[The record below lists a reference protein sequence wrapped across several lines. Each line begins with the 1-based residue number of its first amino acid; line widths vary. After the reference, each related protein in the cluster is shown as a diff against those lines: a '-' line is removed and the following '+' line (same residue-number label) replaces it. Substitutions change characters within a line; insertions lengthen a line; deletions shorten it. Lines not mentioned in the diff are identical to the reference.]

1 MVVVFGIDP
10 GLTGG
15 IAVFDNGRLIAVH
28 PVAVVERVVSKKMKR
43 FINPKANAE
52 IFTRHQPDA
61 VYIEEVGAMP
71 GQGVTS
77 MWNFGF
83 TTGVLHGLSAV
94 SDIRTVRPMKWKTAF
109 GLIGAGKDA
118 SRRLAMEMFPEF
130 ADRFRRAKDD
140 GLAEA
145 ALIGAWGLSEV
156 GGL

>member
-1 MVVVFGIDP
+1 LIIFGIDP

-15 IAVFDNGRLIAVH
+15 IAVFQDGRLIAVH
-28 PVAVVERVVSKKMKR
+28 PVAVIERVVSKKTKR

-52 IFTRHQPDA
+52 IFTSHQPDV

-77 MWNFGF
+77 MFGFGF
-83 TTGVLHGLSAV
+83 TAGVLHGLSAV

-118 SRRLAMEMFPEF
+118 SRRLAAEKYPEF
-130 ADRFRRAKDD
+130 SNSFKLARQD

-145 ALIGAWGLSEV
+145 VLIGLFGVRQETYV
-156 GGL
+156 

>member
-1 MVVVFGIDP
+1 MIVFGIDP

-15 IAVFDNGRLIAVH
+15 IAVFQDGRLIAVH
-28 PVAVVERVVSKKMKR
+28 PVAVIERVVSKKTKR

-52 IFTRHQPDA
+52 IFTRHKPDI
-61 VYIEEVGAMP
+61 VFIEEVGAMP

-77 MWNFGF
+77 TWGFGF
-83 TTGVLHGLSAV
+83 STGVLHGLSAV

-118 SRRLAMEMFPEF
+118 SRRLAAEMYPSF
-130 ADRFRRAKDD
+130 AGSFRRAKDD

-145 ALIGAWGLSEV
+145 VLIGAWGLRQELV
-156 GGL
+156 G